1 MKIESSTDRSERDV
15 RGFRSE
21 GVVSQSRPSSRI
33 LASIHFWRVSCRD
46 SHQAE
51 PEVYGDYLFDSST
64 FAEISAIY
72 SIVSKITRFSSIGD
86 FFNFK
91 YTNIVF

>member
-1 MKIESSTDRSERDV
+1 MNQAQIVASVMLEVSEARV
-15 RGFRSE
+15 WLA
-21 GVVSQSRPSSRI
+21 SQDLSRI
-33 LASIHFWRVSCRD
+33 LASINFWRVSCRD